1 LIPVYT
7 LNIKLKDESMTKL
20 YKEITGSISPS
31 LAKLR
36 KEIPDVMNAFSS
48 LAQSATKDGA
58 LDKKTK
64 ELIALALG
72 IAGHCDGCIGFHVQT
87 LIKLGVT
94 RAEFLEMLSM
104 AIYMGGGPSLMYAAD
119 ALSAFEEFST

>member
-1 LIPVYT
+1 MP
-7 LNIKLKDESMTKL
+7 KL
-20 YKEITGSISPS
+20 YKEIIGNISPS

-36 KEIPDVMNAFSS
+36 KEIPDVMHAFSA

-72 IAGHCDGCIGFHVQT
+72 IAGHCDGCIGFHVQK
-87 LIKLGVT
+87 LIELGVT
-94 RAEFLEMLSM
+94 REEFLEMLSM

-119 ALSAFEEFST
+119 AFSAFEEFNA

>member
-1 LIPVYT
+1 MK
-7 LNIKLKDESMTKL
+7 N
-20 YKEITGSISPS
+20 YKEITGDISSS

-48 LAQSATKDGA
+48 LAQASTKEGA

-72 IAGHCDGCIGFHVQT
+72 IAGHCDGCIGFHTQALV
-87 LIKLGVT
+87 KLGVT
-94 RAEFLEMLSM
+94 RQEFLEMLSM

-119 ALSAFEEFST
+119 ALKAFEEFENK

>member
-1 LIPVYT
+1 
-7 LNIKLKDESMTKL
+7 MTKV
-20 YKEITGSISPS
+20 YKEITGDISVS

-36 KEIPDVMNAFSS
+36 KELPDVMNAFSL

-72 IAGHCDGCIGFHVQT
+72 IAAHCDGCIGFHVQA

-94 RAEFLEMLSM
+94 REEFLEMLSM
-104 AIYMGGGPSLMYAAD
+104 AIYMGGGPSLMYAAE
-119 ALSAFEEFST
+119 ALGAFEEFSSK

>member
-1 LIPVYT
+1 M
-7 LNIKLKDESMTKL
+7 KS
-20 YKEITGSISPS
+20 YKEITTDISSS

-36 KEIPDVMNAFSS
+36 KEIPDVMNAFSA

-72 IAGHCDGCIGFHVQT
+72 IAGHCDGCIGFHVQA
-87 LIKLGVT
+87 LVKLGVS
-94 RAEFLEMLSM
+94 REEFLEMLSM

-119 ALSAFEEFST
+119 ALSAFEQFSGAATS